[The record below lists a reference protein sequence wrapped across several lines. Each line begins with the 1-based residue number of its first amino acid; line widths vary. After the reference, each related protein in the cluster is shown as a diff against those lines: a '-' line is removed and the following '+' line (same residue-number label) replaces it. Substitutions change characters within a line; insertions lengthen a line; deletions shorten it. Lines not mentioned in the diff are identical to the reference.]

1 MAEIRKFKP
10 ATGAIADALAAAMGE
25 PIRPVTPGSR
35 PVGAEQNDARDEAAG
50 PASLGRIPGWQ
61 GFTVCTVPPVGGAS
75 GEAAGDAGGPD
86 RRTGGAGDEGIGE
99 GHDAG

>member
-35 PVGAEQNDARDEAAG
+35 PAGAEQNDGRGEAAG
-50 PASLGRIPGWQ
+50 PAALSRTVEWQ
-61 GFTVCTVPPVGGAS
+61 GFTVRTAPPAGGVL
-75 GEAAGDAGGPD
+75 GDAGDPD
-86 RRTGGAGDEGIGE
+86 GGTGTAGAEAEETG
-99 GHDAG
+99 A